1 MAAHG
6 HNPILDLYGTQRAI
20 IRSRVSERAKA
31 TTPPPSDQ
39 DDPAKIGSSIVSLTC
54 LKDHEQTS
62 R

>member
-1 MAAHG
+1 MAVHG
-6 HNPILDLYGTQRAI
+6 HNPILDLYGTPRAT
-20 IRSRVSERAKA
+20 IRSRVSARAKA
-31 TTPPPSDQ
+31 MPSPPDQ

>member
-1 MAAHG
+1 MASHR
-6 HNPILDLYGTQRAI
+6 HNPILDLYGTPRAT
-20 IRSRVSERAKA
+20 IRSRVSPRAR
-31 TTPPPSDQ
+31 TMPPLYEQ

>member
-6 HNPILDLYGTQRAI
+6 HNPILDLYGTPRAT
-20 IRSRVSERAKA
+20 IRSRVSARQGHAA
-31 TTPPPSDQ
+31 PSDQ